1 MNSKLN
7 QSNQCDPNNTLVELF
22 FNLIFKEF
30 YHTPPVCVC
39 VQMCMGRPTY
49 CYPNSC
55 LKRPTIVKE
64 DTTTTAHSVNQ
75 IHYDSRNQAKSVMF
89 LVESD
94 LIDNIFEAPTI
105 KSHSGWILR
114 NFTINFIW
122 RHFVLNYIIICIRKM
137 SFVQSYLSKKRCK
150 LRT

>member
-7 QSNQCDPNNTLVELF
+7 KSNQCDPNNTLVELF

-105 KSHSGWILR
+105 KSHSGLILR
-114 NFTINFIW
+114 IFTINFIW
-122 RHFVLNYIIICIRKM
+122 RNFLNYIII
-137 SFVQSYLSKKRCK
+137 
-150 LRT
+150 